1 MNKGNNKINE
11 DRIGEKQKRSML
23 ELNQNK
29 RVETDPYVRLGMWLS
44 GTALAGMHSTLNFKR
59 NEREISMCLS

>member
-23 ELNQNK
+23 KLNQNK
-29 RVETDPYVRLGMWLS
+29 RVETDPCVRLGL
-44 GTALAGMHSTLNFKR
+44 
-59 NEREISMCLS
+59 